1 MKPSAVATPDQA
13 IGPGP
18 TGSEH
23 AVIETNGLCKLYG
36 KKPALVDL
44 DLSVE
49 AGEVFGF
56 IGRNGLVGRDP
67 RAARRGRGDRGSAGR
82 GKRNGRRDYASTMRR
97 TS

>member
-44 DLSVE
+44 DL
-49 AGEVFGF
+49 
-56 IGRNGLVGRDP
+56 L
-67 RAARRGRGDRGSAGR
+67 
-82 GKRNGRRDYASTMRR
+82 
-97 TS
+97 